1 MFVKILSYILNV
13 FFNMITHYDI
23 DDLDLCLEL
32 KILFIYLFL
41 SFTSLIKYSN
51 SHYNYKKYIII
62 LQNLYITFVIL
73 LTSLIKIVFTPFF

>member
-51 SHYNYKKYIII
+51 SH
-62 LQNLYITFVIL
+62 
-73 LTSLIKIVFTPFF
+73 IKL